1 MKRYMILAVILCLA
15 LSMNAFAIVSPDYFW
30 MAMEDGSAVF
40 DQEGYEQAL
49 AWDEVAALGLA
60 LNLHAFESTDAAG
73 NFSFDYDAYEYA
85 RDQALAL
92 RAQSLYVSESGNESE
107 DLEDEAIQEI
117 LSLDESQTLSY
128 PMEDAPID
136 DSSIEDSEINVYSVV
151 DLRNGS
157 DDEEMVSSGL
167 KSFVRSIFG
176 TYTPIATS
184 QAVTETVDGETITTL
199 IDTVAE
205 GAAGVDYEWIAGV
218 VIFCIV
224 LFSFFRIIGVVF
236 KS

>member
-1 MKRYMILAVILCLA
+1 MKRYMILAAILCLA
-15 LSMNAFAIVSPDYFW
+15 LSMNAFAMVSPDYFW
-30 MAMEDGSAVF
+30 MAMEDGSTVF

-49 AWDEVAALGLA
+49 AWDEAAALGLA
-60 LNLHAFESTDAAG
+60 LNLHAFESTDADG

-85 RDQALAL
+85 RDQELAL

-117 LSLDESQTLSY
+117 SSLDESQTLSY
-128 PMEDAPID
+128 PMEDDSID

-157 DDEEMVSSGL
+157 DDEETGSSGL
-167 KSFVRSIFG
+167 KSFVQSIFG
-176 TYTPIATS
+176 TYTPITTS
-184 QAVTETVDGETITTL
+184 QAVTETVDGENITTL
-199 IDTVAE
+199 IDAVAE

-218 VIFCIV
+218 AIFCIV
-224 LFSFFRIIGVVF
+224 LFSFFRILGVVF